1 MRKCSFEVGH
11 GIAMWVICIV
21 CFVGMGFNCEE
32 ERVARENRHRN
43 SREGMWDNI
52 QKSVEPNFPHE
63 LRRMRERTKSEYT
76 SSASGSF
83 FIIVGGYSANA
94 KGEQKFL
101 VQFAWKAYDGTYIMS
116 SLPLEKIRVRV
127 NNRVKTPQ
135 ITFYTVDYKTY
146 NASMCTSSWE
156 FDQQLRDT
164 KEMASK
170 FEYVAYA
177 VVECTDD
184 QWYPN
189 VELPLGAK

>member
-1 MRKCSFEVGH
+1 MRKCSFETVH

-21 CFVGMGFNCEE
+21 CFMGMGFNCEE
-32 ERVARENRHRN
+32 DRVAREYRHRN

-52 QKSVEPNFPHE
+52 QKSVEPNYPHE
-63 LRRMRERTKSEYT
+63 LRRMRERTKSEYK

-83 FIIVGGYSANA
+83 FLIIGNYSATA
-94 KGEQKFL
+94 KGDQKFL

-116 SLPLEKIRVRV
+116 SLPLERVRVRV
-127 NNRVKTPQ
+127 NSRAKIPQ
-135 ITFYTVDYKTY
+135 ITFYTVDYSTF
-146 NASMCTSSWE
+146 NSSIHTSSPE
-156 FDQQLRDT
+156 FDSRLRDT

-189 VELPLGAK
+189 VELPLSDK